1 MRRVYLIAAGLLA
14 AGAVACADD
23 KPAGD
28 PAKAG
33 PDATGLV
40 LEIKV
45 DNAEAT
51 IGKPVKVTATVVN
64 QGKEAVTLVQPGDG
78 SDVGW
83 RTPVVGWSA
92 VKVASADAKANHP
105 DKPALDQSP
114 RCGNI
119 NALKKDEIFTLEPGR
134 KKDLAEWVG
143 QPALPA
149 PGTYK
154 VVFYYANE
162 PGRKWEGVPLGEH
175 DAGAMARV
183 QKSTSC
189 RLKSNEVT
197 ITVKEAN

>member
-1 MRRVYLIAAGLLA
+1 MVRLLVIAAGLLA
-14 AGAVACADD
+14 VGAAPAVDD
-23 KPAGD
+23 KPADD
-28 PAKAG
+28 PAKASG
-33 PDATGLV
+33 DAGGLV
-40 LEIKV
+40 LELKA
-45 DNAEAT
+45 DAEAT
-51 IGKPVKVTATVVN
+51 VGKPVKVTATVVN

-78 SDVGW
+78 SDFGW

-105 DKPALDQSP
+105 NKPELDHGR

-119 NALKKDEIFTLEPGR
+119 NALKMDEVFTVEPGK

-143 QPALPA
+143 QPSMPE

-162 PGRKWEGVPLGEH
+162 PGRKWKGVPLGEH

-183 QKSTSC
+183 QQSTPC
-189 RLKSNEVT
+189 KLKSNEVT
-197 ITVKEAN
+197 ITVKEAK

>member
-14 AGAVACADD
+14 VGAVACVDD
-23 KPAGD
+23 KPADD
-28 PAKAG
+28 PAKAA
-33 PDATGLV
+33 PDAAGLV
-40 LEIKV
+40 LEIKL
-45 DNAEAT
+45 DGAEAT
-51 IGKPVKVTATVVN
+51 VGKPVKVTATVTN
-64 QGKEAVTLVQPGDG
+64 QGKEAATLVQPGDG
-78 SDVGW
+78 SEVGW
-83 RTPVVGWSA
+83 RTPVIGWSA

-105 DKPALDQSP
+105 DKPELDHGR

-119 NALKKDEIFTLEPGR
+119 NALKNDEVFTLEPGK

-143 QPALPA
+143 QPSLPE

-162 PGRKWEGVPLGEH
+162 PGQKWKGVPLGEH

-183 QKSTSC
+183 QNSTPC

-197 ITVKEAN
+197 ITVK